1 MVNGGKVVSA
11 TANEGFLVLR
21 CRVHLGATYNQPLK
35 SSIVSQ
41 VKSLRLGLWTAVDD
55 VKPCLSFVTWTFVG
69 CCKAAVSVTGRAV
82 TVVSLEA
89 VCVGDMVR

>member
-1 MVNGGKVVSA
+1 VVCAAS
-11 TANEGFLVLR
+11 NEGFLVPR
-21 CRVHLGATYNQPLK
+21 CRVHLGATYEPLN

-41 VKSLRLGLWTAVDD
+41 VKPLCLGLWTAVDD
-55 VKPCLSFVTWTFVG
+55 VKRYLSFAMWAFVG
-69 CCKAAVSVTGRAV
+69 CCKAAVFVTGCAV